1 MLHTIQK
8 LIGKSKKELYFPI
21 FLMCID
27 SLGSMALYFVLYLT
41 VLDLFFGTL
50 TMNKISIYT
59 LVCLLGVIYRII
71 VYRKSYLLC
80 FERAFN
86 VTGQFR
92 IKLADHFRKLSL
104 GYFNQN
110 STGYLINTMTNDMG
124 SFEGVLSHALSFLMK
139 TVTLCGLI
147 LVGTFFI
154 NWKLALAECVVLLF
168 AVPLLRWGN
177 RLVEQLG
184 TKKRTMTARMV
195 STVMEYIKGIKIFK
209 AHNMTSTH
217 FERLLESLEKVRKI
231 SVQIECQMAPPTAI
245 YSILVNFLMPLVLLG
260 GSYLLLGGQ
269 IPNESFIAFLIMSMA
284 ISGLLISFEHYYIM
298 LKDLKLAADNL
309 EKAMSHAPLPYQD
322 DSFTL
327 ERYDVAFQKVCFS
340 YDNGEEVLHHIS
352 FTAPEGSVT
361 ALIGPSGSGKS
372 TVANLIARFWDV
384 SSGVITIG
392 GRDIRELEPDRLLQ
406 SISAVFQENTLLS
419 DTILNNIRVG
429 KPDAT
434 MEEVIVAAKAACCHD
449 FISKLPD
456 GYNTVL
462 AEGGA
467 SLSGGEK
474 QRIAIARAILK
485 NAPILLLDEST
496 ASLDADNEERINR
509 ALDHLMKGKTVFVI
523 AHRLNTIQNADQIIL
538 LNNGNIEEIG
548 THLELLKKRGH
559 YYSMIQEQEKA
570 KAWIAK
576 GEYPHQ
582 VAEYQEKGSCVVFC
596 N

>member
-50 TMNKISIYT
+50 TMNKIGIYT

-449 FISKLPD
+449 FILKLPD

-496 ASLDADNEERINR
+496 ASLDADNEDRINR

-559 YYSMIQEQEKA
+559 YYTMIQEQEKA
-570 KAWIAK
+570 KVWIAK
-576 GEYPHQ
+576 GE
-582 VAEYQEKGSCVVFC
+582 
-596 N
+596 

>member
-50 TMNKISIYT
+50 TMNKIGIYT
-59 LVCLLGVIYRII
+59 LACLLGVIYRII

-184 TKKRTMTARMV
+184 TKKRTMTASMV

-245 YSILVNFLMPLVLLG
+245 YSILVNFLMPLG

-576 GEYPHQ
+576 GE
-582 VAEYQEKGSCVVFC
+582 
-596 N
+596 

>member
-50 TMNKISIYT
+50 TMNKIGIYT

-154 NWKLALAECVVLLF
+154 NWKLALAECVVLLL

-340 YDNGEEVLHHIS
+340 YDNGEEVLHYIS
-352 FTAPEGSVT
+352 FTAPEGSMT

-434 MEEVIVAAKAACCHD
+434 MEEVIIAAKAACCHD

-485 NAPILLLDEST
+485 NAPILMLDECK

-509 ALDHLMKGKTVFVI
+509 ALDHLMEGKTVFVI

-538 LNNGNIEEIG
+538 LNNGNIEEMG

-576 GEYPHQ
+576 GE
-582 VAEYQEKGSCVVFC
+582 
-596 N
+596 

>member
-27 SLGSMALYFVLYLT
+27 SMGSMALYFVLYLT

-50 TMNKISIYT
+50 TMNKIGIYT

-327 ERYDVAFQKVCFS
+327 EQYDVAFQKVCFS

-496 ASLDADNEERINR
+496 ASLDADNEDRINR

-523 AHRLNTIQNADQIIL
+523 AHRLNTIQNANQIIL

-559 YYSMIQEQEKA
+559 YYTMIQEQEKA
-570 KAWIAK
+570 KVWIAK
-576 GEYPHQ
+576 GE
-582 VAEYQEKGSCVVFC
+582 
-596 N
+596 

>member
-27 SLGSMALYFVLYLT
+27 SMGSMALYFVLYLT

-50 TMNKISIYT
+50 TMNKIGIYT

-327 ERYDVAFQKVCFS
+327 EQYDVAFQKVCFS

-496 ASLDADNEERINR
+496 ASLDADNEDRINR

-523 AHRLNTIQNADQIIL
+523 AHRLNTIQNADQIIC
-538 LNNGNIEEIG
+538 
-548 THLELLKKRGH
+548 
-559 YYSMIQEQEKA
+559 IQ
-570 KAWIAK
+570 
-576 GEYPHQ
+576 
-582 VAEYQEKGSCVVFC
+582 
-596 N
+596 

>member
-27 SLGSMALYFVLYLT
+27 SMGSMALYFVLYLT
-41 VLDLFFGTL
+41 VLDLFFDTL
-50 TMNKISIYT
+50 TMNKIGIYT

-168 AVPLLRWGN
+168 AVPVLRWGN

-327 ERYDVAFQKVCFS
+327 EQYDVAFQKVCFS

-449 FISKLPD
+449 FILKLPD

-576 GEYPHQ
+576 GE
-582 VAEYQEKGSCVVFC
+582 
-596 N
+596 

>member
-27 SLGSMALYFVLYLT
+27 SMGSMALYFVLYLT

-50 TMNKISIYT
+50 TMNKIGIYT
-59 LVCLLGVIYRII
+59 LACLLGVIYRII

-327 ERYDVAFQKVCFS
+327 EQYDVAFQKVCFS

-384 SSGVITIG
+384 SSGVITID

-576 GEYPHQ
+576 GE
-582 VAEYQEKGSCVVFC
+582 
-596 N
+596 

>member
-50 TMNKISIYT
+50 TMNKIGIYT

-92 IKLADHFRKLSL
+92 IKMADHFRKLSL

-124 SFEGVLSHALSFLMK
+124 NFEGVLSHALSFLMK

-154 NWKLALAECVVLLF
+154 NWKLALAECVVLLL

-434 MEEVIVAAKAACCHD
+434 MEEVIIAAKAACCHD

-456 GYNTVL
+456 GYHTVL

-509 ALDHLMKGKTVFVI
+509 ALDHLMEGKTVFVI

-538 LNNGNIEEIG
+538 LNNGNIEEMG

-576 GEYPHQ
+576 GE
-582 VAEYQEKGSCVVFC
+582 
-596 N
+596 

>member
-327 ERYDVAFQKVCFS
+327 EQYDVAFQKVCFS

-496 ASLDADNEERINR
+496 ASLDADNEDRINR

-559 YYSMIQEQEKA
+559 YYTMIQEQEKA

-576 GEYPHQ
+576 GE
-582 VAEYQEKGSCVVFC
+582 
-596 N
+596 

>member
-27 SLGSMALYFVLYLT
+27 SMGSMALYFVLYLT

-50 TMNKISIYT
+50 TMNKIGIYT
-59 LVCLLGVIYRII
+59 LACLLGVIYRII

-449 FISKLPD
+449 FILKLPD

-496 ASLDADNEERINR
+496 ASLDADNEDRINR

-570 KAWIAK
+570 KVWIAK
-576 GEYPHQ
+576 GE
-582 VAEYQEKGSCVVFC
+582 
-596 N
+596 

>member
-27 SLGSMALYFVLYLT
+27 SMGSMALYFVLYLT

-50 TMNKISIYT
+50 TMNKIGIYT

-269 IPNESFIAFLIMSMA
+269 ISNESFIAFLIMSMA

-327 ERYDVAFQKVCFS
+327 EQYDVAFQKVCFS

-576 GEYPHQ
+576 GE
-582 VAEYQEKGSCVVFC
+582 
-596 N
+596 

>member
-124 SFEGVLSHALSFLMK
+124 SFGGVLSHALSFLMK

-269 IPNESFIAFLIMSMA
+269 ISNESFIAFLIMSMA

-496 ASLDADNEERINR
+496 ASLDADNEDRINR

-559 YYSMIQEQEKA
+559 YYTMIQEQEKA
-570 KAWIAK
+570 KVWIAK
-576 GEYPHQ
+576 GE
-582 VAEYQEKGSCVVFC
+582 
-596 N
+596 

>member
-27 SLGSMALYFVLYLT
+27 SMGSMALYFVLYLT

-50 TMNKISIYT
+50 TMNKIGIYT
-59 LVCLLGVIYRII
+59 LACLLGVIYRII

-327 ERYDVAFQKVCFS
+327 EQYDVAFQKVCFS

-352 FTAPEGSVT
+352 FTAPEGGMT

-496 ASLDADNEERINR
+496 ASLDADNEDRINR

-576 GEYPHQ
+576 GE
-582 VAEYQEKGSCVVFC
+582 
-596 N
+596 

>member
-50 TMNKISIYT
+50 TMNKIGIYT

-154 NWKLALAECVVLLF
+154 NWKLALAECVVLLL

-195 STVMEYIKGIKIFK
+195 SAVMEYIKGIKIFK
-209 AHNMTSTH
+209 SHNMTSTH

-434 MEEVIVAAKAACCHD
+434 MEEVIIAAKAACCHD

-538 LNNGNIEEIG
+538 LNNGNIEEMG

-576 GEYPHQ
+576 GE
-582 VAEYQEKGSCVVFC
+582 
-596 N
+596 

>member
-27 SLGSMALYFVLYLT
+27 SMGSMALYFVLYLT

-50 TMNKISIYT
+50 TMNKIGIYT
-59 LVCLLGVIYRII
+59 LACLLGVIYRII

-327 ERYDVAFQKVCFS
+327 EQYDVAFQKVCFS

-372 TVANLIARFWDV
+372 TGANLIARFWDV
-384 SSGVITIG
+384 RSGVITIG
-392 GRDIRELEPDRLLQ
+392 GLDIRELEPDRLLQ

-576 GEYPHQ
+576 GE
-582 VAEYQEKGSCVVFC
+582 
-596 N
+596 

>member
-184 TKKRTMTARMV
+184 TKKRTMTASMV

-327 ERYDVAFQKVCFS
+327 EQYDVAFQKVCFS

-496 ASLDADNEERINR
+496 ASLDADNEDRINR

-559 YYSMIQEQEKA
+559 YYTMIQEQEKA
-570 KAWIAK
+570 KVWIAK
-576 GEYPHQ
+576 GE
-582 VAEYQEKGSCVVFC
+582 
-596 N
+596 

>member
-1 MLHTIQK
+1 M
-8 LIGKSKKELYFPI
+8 
-21 FLMCID
+21 
-27 SLGSMALYFVLYLT
+27 
-41 VLDLFFGTL
+41 
-50 TMNKISIYT
+50 
-59 LVCLLGVIYRII
+59 
-71 VYRKSYLLC
+71 
-80 FERAFN
+80 
-86 VTGQFR
+86 
-92 IKLADHFRKLSL
+92 
-104 GYFNQN
+104 
-110 STGYLINTMTNDMG
+110 
-124 SFEGVLSHALSFLMK
+124 
-139 TVTLCGLI
+139 
-147 LVGTFFI
+147 
-154 NWKLALAECVVLLF
+154 
-168 AVPLLRWGN
+168 
-177 RLVEQLG
+177 
-184 TKKRTMTARMV
+184 
-195 STVMEYIKGIKIFK
+195 
-209 AHNMTSTH
+209 
-217 FERLLESLEKVRKI
+217 
-231 SVQIECQMAPPTAI
+231 
-245 YSILVNFLMPLVLLG
+245 
-260 GSYLLLGGQ
+260 
-269 IPNESFIAFLIMSMA
+269 
-284 ISGLLISFEHYYIM
+284 
-298 LKDLKLAADNL
+298 
-309 EKAMSHAPLPYQD
+309 
-322 DSFTL
+322 
-327 ERYDVAFQKVCFS
+327 
-340 YDNGEEVLHHIS
+340 LHHIS

-496 ASLDADNEERINR
+496 ASLDADNEDRINR

-548 THLELLKKRGH
+548 THLELLKREDT
-559 YYSMIQEQEKA
+559 I
-570 KAWIAK
+570 I
-576 GEYPHQ
+576 P
-582 VAEYQEKGSCVVFC
+582 
-596 N
+596 

>member
-27 SLGSMALYFVLYLT
+27 SMGSMALYFVLYLT

-50 TMNKISIYT
+50 TMNKIGIYT
-59 LVCLLGVIYRII
+59 LACLLGVIYRII

-327 ERYDVAFQKVCFS
+327 EQYDVAFQKVCFS

-523 AHRLNTIQNADQIIL
+523 AHRLNTIQNADKIIL

-548 THLELLKKRGH
+548 THLEMIKKRGH
-559 YYSMIQEQEKA
+559 YYTMIQEQEKA
-570 KAWIAK
+570 KVWIAK
-576 GEYPHQ
+576 GE
-582 VAEYQEKGSCVVFC
+582 
-596 N
+596 

>member
-124 SFEGVLSHALSFLMK
+124 SFEGVLSLALSFLMK

-269 IPNESFIAFLIMSMA
+269 ISNESFIAFLIMSMA

-496 ASLDADNEERINR
+496 ASLDADNEDRINR

-559 YYSMIQEQEKA
+559 YYTMIQEQEKA
-570 KAWIAK
+570 KVWIAK
-576 GEYPHQ
+576 GE
-582 VAEYQEKGSCVVFC
+582 
-596 N
+596 

>member
-50 TMNKISIYT
+50 TMNKIGIYT

-284 ISGLLISFEHYYIM
+284 ISGLLSFEHYYIM

-496 ASLDADNEERINR
+496 ASLDADNEDRINR

-559 YYSMIQEQEKA
+559 YYTMIQEQEKA
-570 KAWIAK
+570 KVWIAK
-576 GEYPHQ
+576 GE
-582 VAEYQEKGSCVVFC
+582 
-596 N
+596 

>member
-27 SLGSMALYFVLYLT
+27 SMGSMALYFVLYLT

-50 TMNKISIYT
+50 TMNKIGIYT

-576 GEYPHQ
+576 GE
-582 VAEYQEKGSCVVFC
+582 
-596 N
+596 

>member
-50 TMNKISIYT
+50 TMNKIGIYT

-154 NWKLALAECVVLLF
+154 NWKLALAECVVLLL
-168 AVPLLRWGN
+168 AVPLLHWGN

-327 ERYDVAFQKVCFS
+327 KRYDVAFQKVCFS

-352 FTAPEGSVT
+352 FIAPEGSVT

-576 GEYPHQ
+576 GE
-582 VAEYQEKGSCVVFC
+582 
-596 N
+596 

>member
-50 TMNKISIYT
+50 TMNKIGIYT
-59 LVCLLGVIYRII
+59 LACLLGVIYRII

-449 FISKLPD
+449 FILKLPD

-576 GEYPHQ
+576 GE
-582 VAEYQEKGSCVVFC
+582 
-596 N
+596 

>member
-50 TMNKISIYT
+50 TMNKIGIYT
-59 LVCLLGVIYRII
+59 LACLLGVIYRII

-496 ASLDADNEERINR
+496 ASLDADNEDRINR

-576 GEYPHQ
+576 GE
-582 VAEYQEKGSCVVFC
+582 
-596 N
+596 

>member
-27 SLGSMALYFVLYLT
+27 SMGSMALYFVLYLT

-50 TMNKISIYT
+50 TMNKIGIYT
-59 LVCLLGVIYRII
+59 LACLLGVIYRII

-352 FTAPEGSVT
+352 FTAPEGSLT

-384 SSGVITIG
+384 SSDVITIG

-496 ASLDADNEERINR
+496 ASLDADNEDRINR

-576 GEYPHQ
+576 GE
-582 VAEYQEKGSCVVFC
+582 
-596 N
+596 

>member
-27 SLGSMALYFVLYLT
+27 SMGSMALYFVLYLT

-50 TMNKISIYT
+50 TMNKIGIYT

-327 ERYDVAFQKVCFS
+327 EQYDVAFQKVCFS

-496 ASLDADNEERINR
+496 ASLDADNEDRINR
-509 ALDHLMKGKTVFVI
+509 ALDHLMEGKTVFVI

-576 GEYPHQ
+576 GE
-582 VAEYQEKGSCVVFC
+582 
-596 N
+596 

>member
-50 TMNKISIYT
+50 TMNKIGIYT

-340 YDNGEEVLHHIS
+340 YDNGEEVLHYIS
-352 FTAPEGSVT
+352 FTAPEGSMT

-449 FISKLPD
+449 FILKLPD

-576 GEYPHQ
+576 GE
-582 VAEYQEKGSCVVFC
+582 
-596 N
+596 

>member
-27 SLGSMALYFVLYLT
+27 SMGSMALYFVLYLT

-50 TMNKISIYT
+50 TMNKIGIYT
-59 LVCLLGVIYRII
+59 LACLLGVIYRII

-327 ERYDVAFQKVCFS
+327 EQYDVAFQKVCFS

-449 FISKLPD
+449 FILKLPD

-576 GEYPHQ
+576 GE
-582 VAEYQEKGSCVVFC
+582 
-596 N
+596 

>member
-27 SLGSMALYFVLYLT
+27 SMGSMALYFVLYLT

-50 TMNKISIYT
+50 TMNKIGIYT
-59 LVCLLGVIYRII
+59 LACLLGVIYRII

-327 ERYDVAFQKVCFS
+327 EQYDVAFQKVCFS

-406 SISAVFQENTLLS
+406 SISAVFQEKTLLS

-449 FISKLPD
+449 FILKLPD

-576 GEYPHQ
+576 GE
-582 VAEYQEKGSCVVFC
+582 
-596 N
+596 

>member
-27 SLGSMALYFVLYLT
+27 SMGSMALYFVLYLT

-449 FISKLPD
+449 FILKLPD

-523 AHRLNTIQNADQIIL
+523 AYRLNTIQNADQIIL

-576 GEYPHQ
+576 GE
-582 VAEYQEKGSCVVFC
+582 
-596 N
+596 

>member
-27 SLGSMALYFVLYLT
+27 SMGSMALYFVLYLT

-50 TMNKISIYT
+50 TMNKIGIYT

-184 TKKRTMTARMV
+184 TKKRTMTASMV

-576 GEYPHQ
+576 GE
-582 VAEYQEKGSCVVFC
+582 
-596 N
+596 

>member
-27 SLGSMALYFVLYLT
+27 SMGSMALYFVLYLT

-50 TMNKISIYT
+50 TMNKIGIYT
-59 LVCLLGVIYRII
+59 LACLLGVIYRII

-168 AVPLLRWGN
+168 TVPLLRWGN

-327 ERYDVAFQKVCFS
+327 EQYDVAFQKVCFS

-576 GEYPHQ
+576 GE
-582 VAEYQEKGSCVVFC
+582 
-596 N
+596 